1 MRVRAAGPDDVP
13 ALARL
18 NAEVQA
24 LHRAALPDRY
34 SDPPAAAIEDWLRQ
48 LLADGDT
55 AILLAEQDGAAVGFA
70 VVSRSES
77 VGNLFALPRLSAM
90 VDGLGVA
97 HAARRRGAGRAL
109 MSAAE
114 ELARGWGAASL
125 ALDVLSFNRDA
136 VEFYRALGYQVTK
149 TRMGK
154 RL

>member
-1 MRVRAAGPDDVP
+1 MRVRTAELDDVP

-24 LHRAALPDRY
+24 LHRAALPERY
-34 SDPPAAAIEDWLRQ
+34 SDPPLAAIEEWFRP
-48 LLADGDT
+48 LLADSEVVV
-55 AILLAEQDGAAVGFA
+55 LLAEEEGAVVGFA
-70 VVSRSES
+70 VVRREQAA
-77 VGNLFALPRLSAM
+77 GNVFALPRLSAM
-90 VDGLGVA
+90 VEGLGVTR
-97 HAARRRGAGRAL
+97 AARRRGAGRAL
-109 MSAAE
+109 MAAAE

-136 VEFYRALGYQVTK
+136 VEFYRALGYQVSK